1 MANLLW
7 LILFGPLLG
16 AGLCRLPR
24 TPRAVLVVLAGVV
37 GALALAAAGVGV
49 AVMRGGALVTAHAW
63 LRLDALSA
71 FHLLVLA
78 FVFLSSTL
86 FAVGYFTAAG
96 LSLRQARGFAALW
109 LASLAAM
116 TLVLVANHLGLLWV
130 GVETTTLV
138 TTFLIAFHRSR
149 ESLEATWKYL
159 MICSVGIAIAFLGM
173 LVFGAAAS
181 HAGAGGGDVM
191 LWTTLRDMAGR
202 LDPKLAKLGFIFL
215 LVGYG
220 TKVGLAPMHT
230 WLPDAHSQAPAPVS
244 SMFSAAMLSTVLY
257 CLMRYLPVVDAA
269 APGFAGHLLCLFG
282 VLSMI
287 IAAAFILFQRNVK
300 RMLAYCS
307 VEHIGIVAIA
317 LGLGGLGAFAAMF
330 HTLNHS
336 LAKSAGFFAAGRLGQ
351 RAGSYQ
357 IARLRG
363 SVSASPLWGMGLC
376 LSLLALI
383 GVVPSAIFASE
394 LMVVKAAAEAH
405 ASFTLVAFLVAGGTV
420 FLGMFAHA
428 MSMARKSPEAA
439 NPRAGTGGGLSP
451 LEPERGRVG
460 EPSQGFH
467 YLDFVVL
474 GVPLLLLA
482 VLGVWMPAPLR
493 DALAQAAAVVRPP
506 P

>member
-1 MANLLW
+1 
-7 LILFGPLLG
+7 
-16 AGLCRLPR
+16 
-24 TPRAVLVVLAGVV
+24 
-37 GALALAAAGVGV
+37 
-49 AVMRGGALVTAHAW
+49 
-63 LRLDALSA
+63 
-71 FHLLVLA
+71 
-78 FVFLSSTL
+78 
-86 FAVGYFTAAG
+86 
-96 LSLRQARGFAALW
+96 
-109 LASLAAM
+109 
-116 TLVLVANHLGLLWV
+116 
-130 GVETTTLV
+130 
-138 TTFLIAFHRSR
+138 
-149 ESLEATWKYL
+149 
-159 MICSVGIAIAFLGM
+159 
-173 LVFGAAAS
+173 
-181 HAGAGGGDVM
+181 
-191 LWTTLRDMAGR
+191 
-202 LDPKLAKLGFIFL
+202 
-215 LVGYG
+215 
-220 TKVGLAPMHT
+220 
-230 WLPDAHSQAPAPVS
+230 
-244 SMFSAAMLSTVLY
+244 
-257 CLMRYLPVVDAA
+257 
-269 APGFAGHLLCLFG
+269 
-282 VLSMI
+282 
-287 IAAAFILFQRNVK
+287 
-300 RMLAYCS
+300 MLAYCS

>member
-244 SMFSAAMLSTVLY
+244 SIFSAAMLSTVLY

-287 IAAAFILFQRNVK
+287 IRSRLHSLSTQRQAHARLLQCRAHRHRGHSSGAGRSGRV
-300 RMLAYCS
+300 RGHVPHSQSLSGQERWLLRGRPA
-307 VEHIGIVAIA
+307 GTAGRFLPDRTVARQRERVPA
-317 LGLGGLGAFAAMF
+317 LGDGA
-330 HTLNHS
+330 
-336 LAKSAGFFAAGRLGQ
+336 
-351 RAGSYQ
+351 
-357 IARLRG
+357 
-363 SVSASPLWGMGLC
+363 VS
-376 LSLLALI
+376 
-383 GVVPSAIFASE
+383 
-394 LMVVKAAAEAH
+394 
-405 ASFTLVAFLVAGGTV
+405 
-420 FLGMFAHA
+420 
-428 MSMARKSPEAA
+428 
-439 NPRAGTGGGLSP
+439 
-451 LEPERGRVG
+451 
-460 EPSQGFH
+460 
-467 YLDFVVL
+467 
-474 GVPLLLLA
+474 
-482 VLGVWMPAPLR
+482 
-493 DALAQAAAVVRPP
+493 
-506 P
+506 